1 MRSLILVSV
10 LHLRRIMFLAI
21 HNGERK
27 RAEQTASG
35 EIAQCPWTKLPVKA
49 HVGLLR
55 QYWAYVGGAPVLPS
69 GYEPESEWHLTW
81 KTPIQDKCCEV
92 IFGDN
97 NEHRADILGSNET
110 VIEIQRSI
118 IDIRDS
124 RDRVEFYQ
132 RVTDRRVIWVV
143 DIQEFWRKRFFIN
156 EKPDRQGNYKVTW
169 KPRRTWLWDLAV
181 NTKTN
186 LYLDFKQQNDKLL
199 HVWVH
204 NKVMLAKFITKAEFF
219 ERYMQGVAKPEYSD
233 TRVAVAVLQG
243 IF

>member
-1 MRSLILVSV
+1 ML
-10 LHLRRIMFLAI
+10 LAI

-27 RAEQTASG
+27 RAERATRGAIG
-35 EIAQCPWTKLPVKA
+35 ACPWTQQPVKA

-55 QYWAYVGGAPVLPS
+55 QYWTYIGGAPTFPN

-81 KTPIQDKCCEV
+81 KTPIQDQYCEV
-92 IFGDN
+92 IFGNN

-124 RDRVEFYQ
+124 RERVEFYQ
-132 RVTDRRVIWVV
+132 RETGKRVIWVV
-143 DIQEFWRKRFFIN
+143 DIQEFWRKRFTLDG
-156 EKPDRQGNYKVTW
+156 KPNHEGRYKVNW
-169 KPRRTWLWDLAV
+169 KPKRTWLWDLAA

-186 LYLDFKQQNDKLL
+186 LFLEFNQSNDKLL

-204 NKVMLAKFITKAEFF
+204 DKMMVAKFIKKTEFF
-219 ERYMQGVAKPEYSD
+219 ERYMQGVAKPEFSD
-233 TRVAVAVLQG
+233 TEYAVTVLQG
-243 IF
+243 KA